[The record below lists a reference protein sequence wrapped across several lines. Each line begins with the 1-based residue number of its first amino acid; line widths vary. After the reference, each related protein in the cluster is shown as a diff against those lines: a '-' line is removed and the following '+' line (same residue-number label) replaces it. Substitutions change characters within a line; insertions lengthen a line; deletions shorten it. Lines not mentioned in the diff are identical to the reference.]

1 MSNITVAA
9 IMAGATVGA
18 ITAEVI
24 IAVAMV
30 TPTQAM
36 PILIII
42 LMPILPLTSAS
53 VAVGVVGNLAA
64 RLRPSVY
71 GTWSEWN
78 CPPRAHARI
87 HIEHDTSRR
96 TTPMASTCVS
106 PR

>member
-9 IMAGATVGA
+9 IMAGATDGAIMAGATVGA
-18 ITAEVI
+18 ITAGVI

-53 VAVGVVGNLAA
+53 VSVGVVSNLAA
-64 RLRPSVY
+64 SSRSVMAQLSEAGDAS
-71 GTWSEWN
+71 GTK
-78 CPPRAHARI
+78 PPRMPWPQP
-87 HIEHDTSRR
+87 RR
-96 TTPMASTCVS
+96 F
-106 PR
+106 

>member
-9 IMAGATVGA
+9 IMAGATDGAIMAGATVGA
-18 ITAEVI
+18 ITAGVI

-53 VAVGVVGNLAA
+53 VSVGVVGNLAA
-64 RLRPSVY
+64 SSRSS
-71 GTWSEWN
+71 GSS
-78 CPPRAHARI
+78 CPALSRASNNARW
-87 HIEHDTSRR
+87 
-96 TTPMASTCVS
+96 MARAAASGGL
-106 PR
+106 

>member
-9 IMAGATVGA
+9 IMAGATDGVIMAGATVGA
-18 ITAEVI
+18 ITAGVI

-53 VAVGVVGNLAA
+53 VSVGGVGNLAA
-64 RLRPSVY
+64 RLRRSRY
-71 GTWSEWN
+71 GTWSGVELPAEGSRSN
-78 CPPRAHARI
+78 PYRARHLSA
-87 HIEHDTSRR
+87 
-96 TTPMASTCVS
+96 
-106 PR
+106 